1 MKIVFARLALLE
13 IAHEVQWYE
22 RRLRGLGEDLERE
35 LDARL
40 ERIAQ
45 APSAFRATPEDA
57 RARRAPMRRFPFWII
72 FRETRAAIVVV
83 AFAHKKKRPGYWSRR
98 LRAAP

>member
-13 IAHEVQWYE
+13 IAHEVQRYE

-45 APSAFRATPEDA
+45 APSALWATPEDSTQRSA
-57 RARRAPMRRFPFWII
+57 
-72 FRETRAAIVVV
+72 
-83 AFAHKKKRPGYWSRR
+83 
-98 LRAAP
+98 